1 MPARNSENLSAQLKD
16 TRNRLADYRH
26 GGIIL
31 NSDQVDAFVEKFDEF
46 IAMART
52 LENGVDFVPT
62 VDASGV
68 ISGSNVV
75 AFPGRSPDHRP
86 TGGTA

>member
-1 MPARNSENLSAQLKD
+1 MPVRNSENLSAQLKD

-26 GGIIL
+26 GGILL
-31 NSDQVDAFVEKFDEF
+31 NSEQVDAFVEKFDEF

-62 VDASGV
+62 VDLSKVAAGA
-68 ISGSNVV
+68 NVV

-86 TGGTA
+86 TGGAA